1 MKLLN
6 HNALSA
12 VLALFLVGSV
22 PVPAGSPRMDHLP
35 WLQEVWKRTELYF
48 GASRPDGTS
57 VTTAE
62 FMQFMDRQVTPRFP
76 AGLTLLTG
84 YGQYLDSTGV
94 LVKERSMVLIL
105 LYPQDAKDADAKIQC
120 IREQYKQDYGQE
132 SVLRV
137 DNFAW
142 VSF

>member
-1 MKLLN
+1 
-6 HNALSA
+6 
-12 VLALFLVGSV
+12 
-22 PVPAGSPRMDHLP
+22 MDHLP